1 MNNKTIVIILLVLL
15 VTFGTMGCTQ
25 PETPPDV
32 AVDTCNITVTYQE
45 WTQDPNTT
53 DCRQS
58 DSGFGGR
65 GINSSTSGMC
75 YNCTCR
81 ATVHTFEGCF
91 NNNIYPEDLMG
102 KCEYLVGGNIGGGGC
117 VLQINES
124 PTPDVVVATYIPEPN
139 PPGVTNNSIEIRI
152 NESYIGDI
160 NRTTWVGGGS
170 NPAYNRWADTDAN
183 RTWVGGG
190 SNPAYNSNISYV
202 ISPYGATSGVAIY
215 VDVDWADTSS
225 WGSTNDYT
233 RS

>member
-1 MNNKTIVIILLVLL
+1 MNNKIIIITLLVLL
-15 VTFGTMGCTQ
+15 VTFGTMGCIQ
-25 PETPPDV
+25 PETPP
-32 AVDTCNITVTYQE
+32 
-45 WTQDPNTT
+45 
-53 DCRQS
+53 
-58 DSGFGGR
+58 G
-65 GINSSTSGMC
+65 
-75 YNCTCR
+75 
-81 ATVHTFEGCF
+81 
-91 NNNIYPEDLMG
+91 
-102 KCEYLVGGNIGGGGC
+102 
-117 VLQINES
+117 
-124 PTPDVVVATYIPEPN
+124 VVVTTNIPGPN